1 MTLAT
6 IQKFVLSSCKANMY
20 LEAYQRILPSL
31 SILQKNIV
39 IQTELSV
46 HRTCTTQKRFLHDT
60 SLLLKNKL
68 KENEDVPDS
77 ISALQIKTRVSR
89 KRSVIN
95 DNVVPKSNAWNVKAL
110 ATAEEYNLE
119 NLAYGLSDQQL
130 YVPSK
135 ISTSTNCKYLHP
147 YQNILLFRICLTN
160 NDCAIPRNFVATR
173 DEILRS
179 MMTGFKS
186 SLIV

>member
-135 ISTSTNCKYLHP
+135 ISTSTNL
-147 YQNILLFRICLTN
+147 
-160 NDCAIPRNFVATR
+160 RNVSVR
-173 DEILRS
+173 LSILR
-179 MMTGFKS
+179 M
-186 SLIV
+186 